1 MNSKAYQD
9 LINGIVEQA
18 CCDFINSNLKIYGIK
33 RDKKE
38 DGTIIYKPRT
48 CKLSEKDKI
57 AANRMI
63 IDCVGFFKSR
73 WFKRLRPGIDGEKL
87 INTLWEHVDTIILEF
102 EKQEEERIKTL
113 KKRGRK
119 KGQKSEK
126 PYEYKKKTGR
136 PRKVAL

>member
-1 MNSKAYQD
+1 MSKAYEN
-9 LINGIVEQA
+9 LVNGIVEQA
-18 CCDFINSNLKIYGIK
+18 CSDFISSNLKLYGIK
-33 RDKKE
+33 RIKND
-38 DGTIIYKPRT
+38 DGTYTYVPRT
-48 CKLSEKDKI
+48 NKLSEEGKVT
-57 AANRMI
+57 ANRMI

-87 INTLWEHVDTIILEF
+87 INTLWEHVDAIILEF

-119 KGQKSEK
+119 KGQKSDK
-126 PYEYKKKTGR
+126 PYEYKKKVGR